1 MRLEVGRSRR
11 SRALITRALRNLR
24 RGRLQRTLSAA
35 TAASA
40 LPLGVEIYFEHYRG
54 SFGDKWMWT
63 PIALTPP
70 LVAAGVAGVISDRA
84 ASTALPIFS
93 ALFALDGAIGV
104 VTHVRGVARKP
115 GGFHE
120 PLYNIVMGPPLLAP
134 GSLVMV
140 GGIGLLAAALP
151 RER

>member
-1 MRLEVGRSRR
+1 LRLEGGRSRR
-11 SRALITRALRNLR
+11 RRSLRDRALANLR

-63 PIALTPP
+63 PIALTPA

-84 ASTALPIFS
+84 ARTALPIAS

-115 GGFHE
+115 GGFQE

-140 GGIGLLAAALP
+140 GGIGLLAATLP

>member
-1 MRLEVGRSRR
+1 MRLRIGRSERRR
-11 SRALITRALRNLR
+11 SRSARALRNLR
-24 RGRLQRTLSAA
+24 HGRLQRTLSAA

-63 PIALTPP
+63 PIALTPA
-70 LVAAGVAGVISDRA
+70 LVAAGVAGVVSDRA
-84 ASTALPIFS
+84 ARTALPFAS

-115 GGFHE
+115 GGFQE

-140 GGIGLLAAALP
+140 GGIGLLAAVLP

>member
-1 MRLEVGRSRR
+1 MRLEGSRSRR
-11 SRALITRALRNLR
+11 RRSLSARALRNLR

-54 SFGDKWMWT
+54 SFGDKWKWT
-63 PIALTPP
+63 PIALTPA
-70 LVAAGVAGVISDRA
+70 LVAAGVAGVVSGRA
-84 ASTALPIFS
+84 ARTALPLAS

-115 GGFHE
+115 GGFQE